1 MISRIFIKR
10 PRFAAVISIVITLLG
25 IISIFKI
32 PVAQYPDITPP
43 VIVVSAYYPGADA
56 QTVAET
62 VAAPIEEE
70 VNGVDNMLYMS
81 STCGNDGT
89 YVLTVTFAVGTNPDI
104 DQVNLQNR
112 LQLAIPRLPKEVVD
126 IGLSVR
132 KRSSSIMAAISF
144 YSVSGKRDM
153 LFLSNYVSRYVRDNL
168 IRLRGISD
176 VIIFGEKEYSMRVWI
191 DPNKLSSMGIAVS
204 DVINAIKKQNI
215 QAAIGAI
222 GSAPIRK
229 DQQVQFT
236 LRAKGRL
243 KSVREFENIV
253 IKSSVKNGRIVRL
266 KDVARI
272 ELGARSYS
280 HQSILNGVPAVTIAL
295 YRMPGANALQ
305 TMKDV
310 REELKRLSRRMP
322 KDIRYKIILDT
333 TKYVRAAVHEIEFTL
348 LITFALVVTVVFLFL
363 QDIRATLIPTA
374 AVPVSII
381 GTFVVLLA
389 IHYSANTIS
398 LFALVL
404 AIGLVVDDAIVV
416 VENVYRIMEEEGL
429 EREEATIKAMDQ
441 VTGPIISTTLVLLAV
456 FVPVGFISGIPGR
469 LYRQFAFSICISVLI
484 SSICALS
491 LSPALCATILR
502 SPQSQ
507 QKRVFELFNRALNK
521 TRLLYLSISKWLIR
535 HIYVMII
542 LFILI
547 LASGYLI
554 FSNLSFSFLPLE
566 DQGYFF
572 LNIQLPENASL
583 PRTSKVVKE
592 VTRRLKTIKGVSDV
606 IGVSGFS
613 LLSGNGDNLGF
624 GVVILEPWDKRKSFD
639 LHVFSIM
646 SKAQKMLSSISSAD
660 IFVFPP
666 PIILGLGKTGGF
678 DLRIEAT
685 EGQSAQ
691 DLAAVTRS
699 VVFEANKSPVLTR
712 VFSTYRANTPQIFI
726 QLDRTKAQL
735 LKVPIADIYQTLKA
749 YFGSTYVNDFNL
761 FGRVYE
767 VKVQADSRYRD
778 ELKDIKGIYV
788 RSNTGKLVLLESLVR
803 LKHILA
809 PPFIYRYN
817 QFSSASINGEAQRG
831 YGQGDA
837 MEEMEKILNRVL
849 PKGYSYEWSSMSYQQ
864 KKASGQVQV
873 IFLFA
878 LIFGYLFL
886 VAQYE
891 SWTIPLS
898 IISYVPI
905 STCGALLGIYLFHLS
920 LSIYAQIGLILLVG
934 LSTKNAI
941 LIVEFAKS
949 KRQEGAST
957 FESAIEGARIRFR
970 PVLMTAFTF
979 ILGVL
984 PLLFAKGA
992 GAMSRIH
999 IGVTVFFGMLIAT
1012 ILGIFFIPGLYYL
1025 VQSAVEKIKEKR

>member
-10 PRFAAVISIVITLLG
+10 PRLAAVISIVITLLG
-25 IISIFKI
+25 IIAIFKI

-43 VIVVSAYYPGADA
+43 IIAVSAYYPGADA

-81 STCGNDGT
+81 STCGDDGT
-89 YVLTVTFAVGTNPDI
+89 YVLNVTFAVGTNPDI

-126 IGLSVR
+126 IGLDVR

-144 YSVSGKRDM
+144 YSVSGKKDM
-153 LFLSNYVSRYVRDNL
+153 LFLSNYVSRYIRDSL

-176 VIIFGEKEYSMRVWI
+176 VVIFGEKEYSMRVWI
-191 DPNKLSSMGIAVS
+191 DPNRLSSMGISVS
-204 DVINAIKKQNI
+204 EVIEAIREQNI
-215 QAAIGAI
+215 QAAIGSI
-222 GSAPIRK
+222 GSVPIRE

-243 KSVREFENIV
+243 KDVKEFKNIV
-253 IKSSVKNGRIVRL
+253 IKSSIKKGRIVRL
-266 KDVARI
+266 KDVARV

-305 TMKDV
+305 TMKEV

-322 KDIRYKIILDT
+322 EDMRYKIILDT
-333 TKYVRAAVHEIEFTL
+333 TKYVKAAVREIESTL
-348 LITFALVVTVVFLFL
+348 LITFILVITVVFLFL
-363 QDIRATLIPTA
+363 QNIKATFVPTA

-381 GTFVVLLA
+381 GTFIILLA

-429 EREEATIKAMDQ
+429 GREEATVKAMEQ

-456 FVPVGFISGIPGR
+456 FVPVGFIPGIPGK

-484 SSICALS
+484 STVCALS
-491 LSPALCATILR
+491 LSPALCATILK
-502 SPQSQ
+502 SSSQSQ
-507 QKRVFELFNRALNK
+507 KRFFELFNRSLNK
-521 TRLLYLSISKWLIR
+521 ARLVYLSISKWLIR

-542 LFILI
+542 LFVLI
-547 LASGYLI
+547 LVSGYLI

-572 LNIQLPENASL
+572 LNIQLSESASL
-583 PRTSKVVKE
+583 TRTTKVVEE
-592 VTRRLKTIKGVSDV
+592 VSRKIKAIKGISDV

-646 SKAQKMLSSISSAD
+646 SKVQKILSSIFTAD

-666 PIILGLGKTGGF
+666 PVILGLGKTGGF
-678 DLRIEAT
+678 DLRLEAT

-691 DLAAVTRS
+691 ELASVIRAV
-699 VVFEANKSPVLTR
+699 VLEANKSPVLTR

-735 LKVPIADIYQTLKA
+735 LNVPVAKIYQNLKA
-749 YFGSTYVNDFNL
+749 YFGSVYVNDFNL

-767 VKVQADSRYRD
+767 VKIQADAKYRD
-778 ELKDIKGIYV
+778 ELKDIRELYV
-788 RSNTGKLVLLESLVR
+788 RSNNGNLVLLESLVK
-803 LKHILA
+803 LKHMLA
-809 PPFIYRYN
+809 SPFVYRYN
-817 QFSSASINGEAQRG
+817 QFPSARINGEAQRG
-831 YGQGDA
+831 YGSGDA
-837 MEEMEKILNRVL
+837 MKEMEKILNKVL
-849 PKGYSYEWSSMSYQQ
+849 PKGYSYEWSSMSFQE
-864 KKASGQVQV
+864 KRASGQVLI

-878 LIFGYLFL
+878 LLFGYLFL

-891 SWTIPLS
+891 SWTVPLS
-898 IISYVPI
+898 IILYVPI
-905 STCGALLGIYLFHLS
+905 SSFGALLGIYLLHLN
-920 LSIYAQIGLILLVG
+920 LSIYAQIGLVLLVG

-949 KRQEGAST
+949 KRQEGIST
-957 FESAIEGARIRFR
+957 FEAAIEGARIRFR

-992 GAMSRIH
+992 KGCWCYEQNTHRSNCVFWNACGNTVWYILYSRTLLPDPKH
-999 IGVTVFFGMLIAT
+999 SG
-1012 ILGIFFIPGLYYL
+1012 
-1025 VQSAVEKIKEKR
+1025 